1 MSPVTRTRRDG
12 SLPPARHRAV
22 QPVPVVWLT
31 LVWVVLWQNLSVLN
45 VVSGVVVA
53 VLVCLV
59 FPLPPLRTP
68 MRVRPVALGGV
79 VLRFLL
85 DVVMASVQVVRVTVL
100 PGRISNAIIAVALR
114 TPSDLV
120 LTIVGQMLSLIP
132 GSLLIEARR
141 STHTI
146 YVHVLDVEDVAAAEA
161 FRERVLEL
169 EQRVVHA
176 LGIRIPPDAPDE
188 GGHR

>member
-146 YVHVLDVEDVAAAEA
+146 YVHVLDVEDAAAAEA

>member
-31 LVWVVLWQNLSVLN
+31 LVWVALWQNLSVLN

-100 PGRISNAIIAVALR
+100 PGRISNAIIAVDLR

-146 YVHVLDVEDVAAAEA
+146 YLHVLDVEDVAAADA

-176 LGIRIPPDAPDE
+176 LGIRIPPDVPDE